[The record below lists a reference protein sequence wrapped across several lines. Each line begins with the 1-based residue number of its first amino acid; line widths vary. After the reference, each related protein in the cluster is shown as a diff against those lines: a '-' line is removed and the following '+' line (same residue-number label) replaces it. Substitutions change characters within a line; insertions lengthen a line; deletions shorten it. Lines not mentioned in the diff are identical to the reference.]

1 MSVVDLSREERSF
14 LESLSRLATANPFLP
29 ERIELER
36 EILKDEFEDVSPV
49 WSKRLDRQNPNVV
62 KLAARAEAM
71 ASAIRARLVSG
82 KKLSF
87 EDDRLFQELVFYTLY
102 YRFEEDFG
110 RAMTEAAVRF
120 YEPFCREALRLLPAA
135 SSRLE
140 SELPHWFSFLFQIR
154 RASHH
159 IFEFIVGSSYPA
171 ARLRA
176 AIWQSIFTHDL
187 RRYRRALFDKMGD
200 VSTLVS
206 GPSGTGKELV
216 ARAIGSSRY
225 IPFGPKAGRFA
236 LDVADAFYPINLS
249 ALAPTLIESELFGH
263 RRGAFTGALAD
274 RKGFFA
280 ICPALGTVFLD
291 EIGDLDPAIQVKLLR
306 VLQTREFQS
315 LGETKTQKF
324 EGKIVAATHRDLAAE
339 MRAGRFREDLYY
351 RLCSDLIATPS
362 LRDQLADAPHD
373 LEELVRFIARRLVGP
388 EEADPVTSEVL
399 HWIQRHLGPSYGWP
413 GNFRELEQCVRNV
426 LVRKEYR
433 PTSRA
438 MESPWLVDLRE
449 GSLTAEELLEA
460 YCAHLYERSG
470 NYLETARKLGL
481 DRRTVKSKVQ
491 AYRRRSAKEPDPGAR
506 RGMGR

>member
-1 MSVVDLSREERSF
+1 MSAGDFIREERSF

-36 EILKDEFEDVSPV
+36 EILKDDFEDVSPV

-62 KLAARAEAM
+62 KLGARAEAM
-71 ASAIRARLVSG
+71 SSSIRARLASG
-82 KKLSF
+82 GKPSAS
-87 EDDRLFQELVFYTLY
+87 DARLFEELAFYILY

-110 RAMTEAAVRF
+110 RAMREPAVRF
-120 YEPFCREALRLLPAA
+120 YDSFCREATRLLPPAV
-135 SSRLE
+135 SGRIE
-140 SELPHWFSFLFQIR
+140 PELPHWFAFLFQIR

-159 IFEFIVGSSYPA
+159 IFEFIVGSSLPA

-187 RRYRRALFDKMGD
+187 RRYRRALFDRMAD
-200 VSTLVS
+200 VSTLVT

-225 IPFGPKAGRFA
+225 IPFQPKTERFV
-236 LDVADAFYPINLS
+236 LDVAEAFYPMNLS

-315 LGETKTQKF
+315 LGDTRSQRF
-324 EGKIVAATHRDLAAE
+324 EGKIVAATNRDLAEE

-351 RLCSDLIATPS
+351 RLCSDLITTPS
-362 LRDQLADAPHD
+362 LREQLTDASYE
-373 LEELVRFIARRLVGP
+373 LEELVRFIARRIVGQ
-388 EEADPVTSEVL
+388 EEAEAVTSEVL
-399 HWIQRHLGPSYGWP
+399 DWIQSHLGRDYGWP
-413 GNFRELEQCVRNV
+413 GNFRELEQCVRNI

-438 MESPWLVDLRE
+438 MDSPWMVDLRE

-460 YCAHLYERSG
+460 YCAHVYERSG
-470 NYLETARKLGL
+470 NFLETARRLGL

-491 AYRRRSAKEPDPGAR
+491 AYRKRSRPS
-506 RGMGR
+506 